1 VAEMRPTFR
10 VPVRACRFPLHDLS
24 VPHMFPAPGLV
35 VADGPVR
42 VSRLDNGEWFV
53 QDGRHRVIRARLRGD
68 VEIDAVDHD
77 AA

>member
-1 VAEMRPTFR
+1 VDTFR
-10 VPVRACRFPLHDLS
+10 VPLAACRFPLHDLD
-24 VPHMFPAPGLV
+24 VAHMFPALGMTTQ
-35 VADGPVR
+35 DGPVR

-68 VEIDAVDHD
+68 ADIDATDHD